1 MTVSARSQDVRV
13 CTSLAVG
20 HEHKGNSM
28 NVQSILAAKGTK
40 VATITAGASLSQAVA
55 SLRDHGIGALIV
67 STDGASL
74 DGILSERD
82 VVRSIATHGDDS
94 LHLLVGSAMS
104 SNVITCQPAD
114 TIDKLMAMMTDRRI
128 RHLPVVD
135 PSGAIAGIISI
146 GDVVKYRLV
155 ELESENSQL
164 HDYIDGRV

>member
-1 MTVSARSQDVRV
+1 
-13 CTSLAVG
+13 
-20 HEHKGNSM
+20 M

-40 VATITAGASLSQAVA
+40 VATITADTTLSDAVA

-67 STDGASL
+67 SADGVSL

-82 VVRSIATHGDDS
+82 VVRSIAAHGDDS

-104 SNVITCQPAD
+104 GNVITCQPAD

-128 RHLPVVD
+128 RHLPVLD
-135 PSGAIAGIISI
+135 NNGGLAGIISI

>member
-1 MTVSARSQDVRV
+1 
-13 CTSLAVG
+13 
-20 HEHKGNSM
+20 M

-40 VATITAGASLSQAVA
+40 VAMITAEASLSQAVA

-82 VVRSIATHGDDS
+82 VVRSIASHGDDS
-94 LHLLVGSAMS
+94 LDLLVSSAMS
-104 SNVITCQPAD
+104 SNVITCRPAD
-114 TIDKLMAMMTDRRI
+114 TIDKLMAMMTERRI

-135 PSGAIAGIISI
+135 TNGAIAGIISI
-146 GDVVKYRLV
+146 CDVVKYRLV

>member
-1 MTVSARSQDVRV
+1 
-13 CTSLAVG
+13 
-20 HEHKGNSM
+20 M
-28 NVQSILAAKGTK
+28 NVQSILAAKGTT
-40 VATITAGASLSQAVA
+40 VATITADTTLSGAVA

-67 STDGASL
+67 SADGTSL

-94 LHLLVGSAMS
+94 LHLSVASAMS

-128 RHLPVVD
+128 RHLPVLD
-135 PSGAIAGIISI
+135 PNGALAGIISI

>member
-1 MTVSARSQDVRV
+1 
-13 CTSLAVG
+13 
-20 HEHKGNSM
+20 M
-28 NVQSILAAKGTK
+28 NVQSILAAKGTT
-40 VATITAGASLSQAVA
+40 VATITADTTLSAAVA

-67 STDGASL
+67 SADGSSL

-94 LHLLVGSAMS
+94 LDLSVGSAMS

-135 PSGAIAGIISI
+135 SNGALAGIISI

>member
-1 MTVSARSQDVRV
+1 
-13 CTSLAVG
+13 
-20 HEHKGNSM
+20 M

-40 VATITAGASLSQAVA
+40 VATITAEASLSQAVA

-82 VVRSIATHGDDS
+82 VVRSIASHGDDS
-94 LHLLVGSAMS
+94 LDLLVGSAMS
-104 SNVITCQPAD
+104 SNVITCRPAD
-114 TIDKLMAMMTDRRI
+114 TIDKLMAMMTERRI

-135 PSGAIAGIISI
+135 NNGGIAGIISI